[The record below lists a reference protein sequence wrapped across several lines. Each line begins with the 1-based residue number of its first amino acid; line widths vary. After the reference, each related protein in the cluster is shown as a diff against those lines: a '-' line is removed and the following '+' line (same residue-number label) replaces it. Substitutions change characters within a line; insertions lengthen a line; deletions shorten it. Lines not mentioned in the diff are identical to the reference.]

1 MEIKFNIILT
11 MHINICQYRT
21 KLPHAPKVKIMNLLT
36 ITYKCTCI
44 GKLIGAAGMGAVNLL
59 NKIYSY
65 FGVIGAADTSIH
77 DAGQATFHC
86 TCSLSQSIFGMSI
99 ECCTELYQL
108 PQISPGAVQFCSVT
122 V

>member
-44 GKLIGAAGMGAVNLL
+44 GKLIGAAGMGAVKLIEQDL
-59 NKIYSY
+59 FIFWS
-65 FGVIGAADTSIH
+65 DW
-77 DAGQATFHC
+77 
-86 TCSLSQSIFGMSI
+86 CS
-99 ECCTELYQL
+99 
-108 PQISPGAVQFCSVT
+108 
-122 V
+122 